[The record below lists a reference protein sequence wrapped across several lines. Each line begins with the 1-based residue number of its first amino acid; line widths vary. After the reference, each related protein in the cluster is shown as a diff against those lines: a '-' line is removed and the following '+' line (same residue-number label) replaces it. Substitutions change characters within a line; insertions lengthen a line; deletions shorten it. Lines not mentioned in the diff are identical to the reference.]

1 VVKMETDEMVSGREE
16 RTVLRE
22 RWMDAGDR
30 KGE

>member
-1 VVKMETDEMVSGREE
+1 METDEMVSGREE